1 MNHPIQSEN
10 ESYATLLHWYVSR
23 FVERLRKLP
32 PERWDWQIAIPAPS
46 AHTLASLTTESD
58 LAQGSL
64 YPSLSR
70 VREVSA
76 HIAAGLAKTAHKH
89 GMAKEKEPE
98 DLLAQAHATM
108 YDPHY

>member
-1 MNHPIQSEN
+1 M
-10 ESYATLLHWYVSR
+10 
-23 FVERLRKLP
+23 FMG
-32 PERWDWQIAIPAPS
+32 S
-46 AHTLASLTTESD
+46 AHSLAILTTASD